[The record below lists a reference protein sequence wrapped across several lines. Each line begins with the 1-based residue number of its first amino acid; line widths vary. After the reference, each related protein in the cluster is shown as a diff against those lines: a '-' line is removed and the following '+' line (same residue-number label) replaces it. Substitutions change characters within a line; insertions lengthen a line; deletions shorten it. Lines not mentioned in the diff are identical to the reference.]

1 MFVPRYILY
10 SAACIVLMPTIGLVI
25 SMDSDKKLK
34 KKNPKKRRLA
44 LSQYVAISIVLIVT
58 TVFGLFNLYSNG
70 NYIFSTGEYPTT
82 KQLYENIDGLSA
94 GDDAVVVSAKT
105 PLLIYN
111 LSFYSTDKHPVLFFD
126 DEMEYQWG
134 SLTPLKESYFGRID
148 DSKKFKE
155 NTPSFWYVGEDLD
168 STTDIPEGTE
178 IIEEASLQLHD
189 KGVRY
194 TLWKLQSKDL

>member
-1 MFVPRYILY
+1 M
-10 SAACIVLMPTIGLVI
+10 
-25 SMDSDKKLK
+25 
-34 KKNPKKRRLA
+34 
-44 LSQYVAISIVLIVT
+44 
-58 TVFGLFNLYSNG
+58 
-70 NYIFSTGEYPTT
+70 
-82 KQLYENIDGLSA
+82 
-94 GDDAVVVSAKT
+94 SAKT